1 MSNYD
6 VAYYYKEELLTKIHV
21 RGREVTFENYSD
33 DVLLVAFGV
42 RTEVTYEDLE
52 EFYEDRCFP
61 RERANAKD
69 LLHGLGLDY
78 YEPEAICRK
87 THGMQFDDFM
97 WLQFSDEPQVEY
109 KDIKIRD

>member
-6 VAYYYKEELLTKIHV
+6 VDYYYKEELLTKIHV
-21 RGREVTFENYSD
+21 RGREVIFENYSD
-33 DVLLVAFGV
+33 NALLVAFGV
-42 RTEVTYEDLE
+42 RAEASYEDLE
-52 EFYEDRCFP
+52 NFYEDRCFP
-61 RERANAKD
+61 RERENAKD

-97 WLQFSDEPQVEY
+97 WLQFSDEPQVKY